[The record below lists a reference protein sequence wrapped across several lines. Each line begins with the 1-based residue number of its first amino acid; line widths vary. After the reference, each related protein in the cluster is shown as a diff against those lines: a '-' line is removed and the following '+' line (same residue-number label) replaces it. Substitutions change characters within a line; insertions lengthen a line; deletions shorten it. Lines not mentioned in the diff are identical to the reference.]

1 MRCTKRGVMSVSF
14 INKLFK
20 SKSNDDFCTAVVL
33 AAGNSQRMGK
43 DKILMPLGGAPVI
56 AHTLK
61 ALQSAEC
68 IDEIVVVTKYER
80 LQELADI
87 CHDHGISKASK
98 VVVGGKTRLES
109 SLIGVS
115 NADERAKYIAIH
127 DGARPFVTNSL
138 IERVVHSAHQHGA
151 SAPAVSATDT
161 VRILNVKGAVVETPS
176 RDLVALMQTPQ
187 VFLTEMIKA
196 ALTRAQQK
204 GTKLTDDCSAVEAMG
219 YKVAVV
225 AGSPDNIKLT
235 TARDLYIAEG
245 ILAERSGK

>member
-1 MRCTKRGVMSVSF
+1 MDVSF

-68 IDEIVVVTKYER
+68 IDEIVVVTKYES

-87 CHDHGISKASK
+87 CNDHGISKASK

-115 NADERAKYIAIH
+115 NADERAKYTAIH
-127 DGARPFVTNSL
+127 TTEQGRLLQTALLSALFTLL
-138 IERVVHSAHQHGA
+138 ISMGHQRL
-151 SAPAVSATDT
+151 PCPQPTPCVSST
-161 VRILNVKGAVVETPS
+161 
-176 RDLVALMQTPQ
+176 
-187 VFLTEMIKA
+187 
-196 ALTRAQQK
+196 
-204 GTKLTDDCSAVEAMG
+204 
-219 YKVAVV
+219 
-225 AGSPDNIKLT
+225 
-235 TARDLYIAEG
+235 
-245 ILAERSGK
+245 

>member
-1 MRCTKRGVMSVSF
+1 MSVSF

-115 NADERAKYIAIH
+115 NA
-127 DGARPFVTNSL
+127 
-138 IERVVHSAHQHGA
+138 
-151 SAPAVSATDT
+151 
-161 VRILNVKGAVVETPS
+161 VKGQNTLLYTTEQGRLLQTALLSALFTLLISMGHQRLPCPQPTPCVS
-176 RDLVALMQTPQ
+176 ST
-187 VFLTEMIKA
+187 
-196 ALTRAQQK
+196 
-204 GTKLTDDCSAVEAMG
+204 
-219 YKVAVV
+219 
-225 AGSPDNIKLT
+225 
-235 TARDLYIAEG
+235 
-245 ILAERSGK
+245 

>member
-98 VVVGGKTRLES
+98 VVAGGKTRLES

-176 RDLVALMQTPQ
+176 RDLVALMQTP
-187 VFLTEMIKA
+187 
-196 ALTRAQQK
+196 AQQK

-219 YKVAVV
+219 YKVTVV

>member
-1 MRCTKRGVMSVSF
+1 M
-14 INKLFK
+14 
-20 SKSNDDFCTAVVL
+20 
-33 AAGNSQRMGK
+33 
-43 DKILMPLGGAPVI
+43 
-56 AHTLK
+56 
-61 ALQSAEC
+61 
-68 IDEIVVVTKYER
+68 
-80 LQELADI
+80 
-87 CHDHGISKASK
+87 
-98 VVVGGKTRLES
+98 
-109 SLIGVS
+109 
-115 NADERAKYIAIH
+115 
-127 DGARPFVTNSL
+127 
-138 IERVVHSAHQHGA
+138 
-151 SAPAVSATDT
+151 SATDT

-219 YKVAVV
+219 YKVTVV